1 MQPGAPT
8 PLPPDEA
15 EQLYQLALELLC
27 DLVRLD
33 TTNPPGNEI
42 IAAQYLAERFQAE
55 GLKPEVVEPAPGR
68 GNVVVRLK
76 ADGKPA
82 EEAGAEGLPPGLLL
96 LSHLDVVPAEP
107 EHWQVPPFSAEIKD
121 GYVWGRGTLDTKGLT
136 AFEAAVLI
144 WAKRKG
150 VPLARDIVF
159 AATANEESGGG
170 WGAHWLAQNRLD
182 LIAADAAIN
191 EGGGVALNLAGRL
204 VYTIQTAEKAPC
216 PVTIRAK
223 GRPGHASVPTDD
235 NAVVQLSRA
244 LVAIGSRR
252 LPVHITDTYR
262 QLVTSMAQS
271 IGGVVGAMAKSLLNP
286 KLADTVI
293 DKVAGDP
300 IKAGAMR
307 AMIRNTATPTVVQA
321 GYKINVIP
329 GEATAQIDCRLLPGF
344 GHTEILAE
352 LNAVIAEAG
361 LRGAVELE
369 ASPVAAPSTES
380 AFDHPLIAHI
390 RAAVERHSPG
400 SPVVPLLISGATDG
414 RHLRPK
420 GIPTYGFSP
429 MLPSEEYNAAH
440 GHNERL
446 SLATV
451 RFAVQML
458 WDVVTAY
465 CGKR

>member
-271 IGGVVGAMAKSLLNP
+271 IGGVVGAMAETSQ
-286 KLADTVI
+286 
-293 DKVAGDP
+293 
-300 IKAGAMR
+300 
-307 AMIRNTATPTVVQA
+307 QA
-321 GYKINVIP
+321 GRHGHRQGGRRPDQGRGDARDDPQHSHTHGRPSGVQDQRDSRR
-329 GEATAQIDCRLLPGF
+329 GDRSDRLQIAPRIRAHRDPCR
-344 GHTEILAE
+344 AE
-352 LNAVIAEAG
+352 CGRCRAG

-369 ASPVAAPSTES
+369 ASPVAAPSAES

-390 RAAVERHSPG
+390 QAAIGTNHSQFTRGAAVDFGSDGRAPSAAQGHSNVRVFAYAAVRSTTPPQSQRAALACDRSVCSADALG
-400 SPVVPLLISGATDG
+400 CCDG
-414 RHLRPK
+414 VL
-420 GIPTYGFSP
+420 
-429 MLPSEEYNAAH
+429 
-440 GHNERL
+440 
-446 SLATV
+446 
-451 RFAVQML
+451 
-458 WDVVTAY
+458 